1 MSLPVEE
8 NIEVVARDLFDRC
21 SNFTTADEVKA
32 MGIYPYFHPLESAP
46 GDEVTIDGHK
56 CIMIGSNN
64 YLGLVNHPKVK
75 EAAIEAVRK
84 YGSGCTGSRFLN
96 GTLDLHI
103 ELEHRLAKFMKRDR
117 ALVFSTGFQTNLGT
131 ISSLVW
137 KGDTIVIDRQV
148 HACIV
153 DGCRLS
159 HGKTYK
165 FAHND
170 MKDLERVLGV
180 VRNLNPKG
188 GVLVIVDGVF
198 SMEGDITNL
207 PRLVEISK
215 RFGARIMVDDAHSI
229 GVLGATGA
237 GTAEHFGLIN
247 DVDLT
252 TGTFSKSFASLGGFV
267 VGDDD
272 VIDFVKHHARS
283 LIFSASIPPA
293 NAASVLAVLDIIEAE
308 PERRERLWKNARRI
322 QKEFT
327 ALGYNICGSET
338 PIVPIVIGE
347 DIEAFSFWKD
357 LLDAGLFT
365 NPVISPAVPPGQAL
379 IRTSYTATHTDE
391 QLDRVVEIMAAV
403 GRKRG
408 LIS

>member
-1 MSLPVEE
+1 V
-8 NIEVVARDLFDRC
+8 RQ
-21 SNFTTADEVKA
+21 TTA
-32 MGIYPYFHPLESAP
+32 IYY
-46 GDEVTIDGHK
+46 
-56 CIMIGSNN
+56 
-64 YLGLVNHPKVK
+64 
-75 EAAIEAVRK
+75 
-84 YGSGCTGSRFLN
+84 TGM
-96 GTLDLHI
+96 H
-103 ELEHRLAKFMKRDR
+103 
-117 ALVFSTGFQTNLGT
+117 
-131 ISSLVW
+131 
-137 KGDTIVIDRQV
+137 
-148 HACIV
+148 
-153 DGCRLS
+153 
-159 HGKTYK
+159 
-165 FAHND
+165 
-170 MKDLERVLGV
+170 
-180 VRNLNPKG
+180 
-188 GVLVIVDGVF
+188 
-198 SMEGDITNL
+198 
-207 PRLVEISK
+207 
-215 RFGARIMVDDAHSI
+215 
-229 GVLGATGA
+229 
-237 GTAEHFGLIN
+237 
-247 DVDLT
+247 LT
-252 TGTFSKSFASLGGFV
+252 V
-267 VGDDD
+267 DDD